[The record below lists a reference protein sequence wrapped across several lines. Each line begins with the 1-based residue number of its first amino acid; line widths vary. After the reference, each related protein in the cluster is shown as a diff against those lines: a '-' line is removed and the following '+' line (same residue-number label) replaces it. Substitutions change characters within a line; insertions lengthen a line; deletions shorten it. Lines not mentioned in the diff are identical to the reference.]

1 MFLLPE
7 YDEIKCR
14 SNVRPI
20 LKQYRRLARIAGRPL
35 TDLKSPIISDMPKS
49 TSYGNNHEKKSATVI
64 SAKMEV
70 EEIDRAVKNL
80 SQECFQVI
88 YYTYLSKE
96 EYTNLEIADIV
107 FGTLNA
113 NKTVER
119 RQKDGLLQFCESYR
133 HGQLLAYK
141 SKSKLFIF

>member
-7 YDEIKCR
+7 YNLSKCR

-20 LKQYRRLARIAGRPL
+20 LKQYRRLSRIAGRPL
-35 TDLKSPIISDMPKS
+35 TDLKSPTISDMPRAQSYDNNVEKS
-49 TSYGNNHEKKSATVI
+49 NVDVVSAM
-64 SAKMEV
+64 MEV

-80 SQECFQVI
+80 SYECFEVI

-96 EYTNLEIADIV
+96 FHTNLEIAALV
-107 FGTLNA
+107 FGSLNA

-119 RQKDGLLQFCESYR
+119 RQQEGLIQFCESYKN
-133 HGQLLAYK
+133 GNLLVFK
-141 SKSKLFIF
+141 EENTLSFF

>member
-14 SNVRPI
+14 NNVRPI
-20 LKQYRRLARIAGRPL
+20 LKRYRRMARIAGRPL
-35 TDLKSPIISDMPKS
+35 TDLRSPIISDMPRS
-49 TSYGNNHEKKSATVI
+49 LSFDNNQEKENSISV

-70 EEIDRAVKNL
+70 DEINRAVKNL
-80 SQECFQVI
+80 SQECFAVI

-96 EYTNLEIADIV
+96 EYTNLEIASIV
-107 FGTLNA
+107 FGTINA

-133 HGQLLAYK
+133 HGQLLVYK
-141 SKSKLFIF
+141 DRNQSSVL

>member
-14 SNVRPI
+14 NNVRPI

-35 TDLKSPIISDMPKS
+35 TDLQSPTISDMPRS
-49 TSYGNNHEKKSATVI
+49 SSYGNIQEKENTVVASAQ
-64 SAKMEV
+64 MEV

-80 SQECFQVI
+80 SQECFEVI
-88 YYTYLSKE
+88 YYTYLSKA
-96 EYTNLEIADIV
+96 EYTNIEIANIV
-107 FGTLNA
+107 FGSYGA

-119 RQKDGLLQFCESYR
+119 RQRDGLLQFCESYR
-133 HGQLLAYK
+133 HGQLLVYK
-141 SKSKLFIF
+141 NENKLSIL